1 MQHRVEGVEEFM
13 IEKPG
18 FEKFG
23 VKMSL
28 NPQGHRGFFLKA
40 LQIEI
45 HACFFVNKVLFCV
58 QQTIEV

>member
-40 LQIEI
+40 
-45 HACFFVNKVLFCV
+45 FCKESAILCS
-58 QQTIEV
+58 TND